1 MKHTSLLPL
10 ALLLAGCLTCCLWG
24 LACVN
29 VDPETNEVIPRGN
42 QVLKF
47 EEVERGAKQLQEGMS
62 KREVVTLLGSPA
74 EKGTRGDV
82 WIYLPERPAVIIPGR
97 ALRLEF
103 KNGHLASH
111 GYHAIVL
118 GTRL

>member
-1 MKHTSLLPL
+1 MKHISRRPL
-10 ALLLAGCLTCCLWG
+10 ALLLTCCLSA

-29 VDPETNEVIPRGN
+29 VDPQTNEIIPRGN

-47 EEVERGAKQLQEGMS
+47 EEVERGAEHLREGMT
-62 KREVVTLLGSPA
+62 KLEVVTLLGSPA

-103 KNGHLASH
+103 RNGHLASH

-118 GTRL
+118 GARL

>member
-1 MKHTSLLPL
+1 MKNTPLRPL
-10 ALLLAGCLTCCLWG
+10 ALLLACSLSA

-29 VDPETNEVIPRGN
+29 VDPETNEIIPRGN

-47 EEVERGAKQLQEGMS
+47 EEVERGAKQLKVGMS
-62 KREVVTLLGSPA
+62 KREVVTLIGSPA

-82 WIYLPERPAVIIPGR
+82 WIYLPERPAVIVPGR

-103 KNGHLASH
+103 KNGRLDSH

-118 GTRL
+118 GARL